1 MSQIIINN
9 KGYVGKSITITNGNV
24 IIDGKSIE
32 IEEKE
37 INISV
42 TGDINDLRVT
52 SCNSLE
58 IKGNVK
64 TIETTS
70 GDINI
75 EGDVSGNVKT
85 VSGDVRCGNIT
96 GDVKTV
102 SGDIKRR

>member
-9 KGYVGKSITITNGNV
+9 KNYSGRNISVNNGNV

-42 TGDINDLRVT
+42 TGNIDSLKVT
-52 SCNSLE
+52 SCNELQ
-58 IKGNVK
+58 IKGYVNTV
-64 TIETTS
+64 ETTS
-70 GDINI
+70 GDIDI
-75 EGDVSGNVKT
+75 EGNVSGNVKT
-85 VSGDVRCGNIT
+85 VSGDVRCEYIT

-102 SGDIKRR
+102 SGNIRRK